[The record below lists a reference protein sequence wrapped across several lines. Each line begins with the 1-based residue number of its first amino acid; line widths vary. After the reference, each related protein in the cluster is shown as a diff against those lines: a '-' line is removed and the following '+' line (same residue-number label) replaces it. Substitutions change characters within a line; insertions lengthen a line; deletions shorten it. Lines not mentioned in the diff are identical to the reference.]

1 MKHADGPRHCF
12 QTRNTPLRP
21 TPRISAPAPQSV
33 LESENCCPLSEGRAA
48 TPASRLSARTE
59 SPPSSELAPPAAS
72 WPLPSG
78 RDSATRWP
86 HTPSDPTRPQQKAT
100 GRKRRRGALRR
111 GGRGGRG
118 ERRRCDSGRHHPSSR
133 TTRVQEEEN

>member
-59 SPPSSELAPPAAS
+59 SPPSSELAAPAAS

-86 HTPSDPTRPQQKAT
+86 HTPSDPTRPQQNAT

-111 GGRGGRG
+111 GGRS
-118 ERRRCDSGRHHPSSR
+118 ERRRCDSGRHHPRSR
-133 TTRVQEEEN
+133 TARVQEEEN